1 MCCCNFFTFH
11 HHQHLFSYLDQGVFV
26 VSIPSWCLLDV
37 TLFIASSFITGL
49 LAITNFLFTNFVNPF
64 CTEWNP
70 LRKRIDHIPPP
81 TVGSQIW
88 IRLFCS
94 LLAPVLHSFFV
105 NDGCYIPHCA
115 KLFDCLIVIDNFASF
130 SIA

>member
-11 HHQHLFSYLDQGVFV
+11 HHQHLFSNLDQGVFV

-37 TLFIASSFITGL
+37 TLFIVSSFITGL
-49 LAITNFLFTNFVNPF
+49 MAITNFVFTNFVNPF

-81 TVGSQIW
+81 TVGSQFGSDYFVASF
-88 IRLFCS
+88 L
-94 LLAPVLHSFFV
+94 PSFFV

-115 KLFDCLIVIDNFASF
+115 KLFDSLIVINNFAGF